1 MKDICLEEART
12 QTGNVLDGNY
22 CNGKSCN
29 KYETCVG
36 RIEFDKLPKRTPT
49 AYEIQEAIRREILH
63 GEGDKK

>member
-12 QTGNVLDGNY
+12 QTGNVLNGNY
-22 CNGKSCN
+22 CNGKSCE

-49 AYEIQEAIRREILH
+49 DYEIQEAIRRELRF
-63 GEGDKK
+63 GGGAK